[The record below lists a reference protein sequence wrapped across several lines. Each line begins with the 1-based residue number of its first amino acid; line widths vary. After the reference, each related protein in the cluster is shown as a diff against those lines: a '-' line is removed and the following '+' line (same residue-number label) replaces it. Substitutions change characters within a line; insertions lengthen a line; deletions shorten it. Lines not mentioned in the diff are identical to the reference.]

1 MLRRPARALFLQ
13 CYKLTCQ
20 QVVQFSLY
28 RMEAKTRRQ
37 HAVGLCTQ
45 TTSAVDGSVD
55 TVVIGAGVS
64 LSVLS
69 ASA

>member
-13 CYKLTCQ
+13 CNKLTCQ

-28 RMEAKTRRQ
+28 RMEAKTRQ

-64 LSVLS
+64 LSVL
-69 ASA
+69 